1 VDNLSSLTE
10 EEQQIQR
17 QVLAASIENWQIDP
31 PGYTE
36 PQAWEH
42 MQDLLLQMGMME
54 KPLELSDAYS
64 NAFIG
69 D

>member
-1 VDNLSSLTE
+1 
-10 EEQQIQR
+10 
-17 QVLAASIENWQIDP
+17 
-31 PGYTE
+31 
-36 PQAWEH
+36 